1 MTISQK
7 HVMYMYVTMLTKTF
21 HPTLTFFATLSITG
35 ASYGHYRSICQEE
48 SLKRRGKHTE
58 RNAVRRRK
66 ERLNRVCC
74 VI

>member
-1 MTISQK
+1 MHDNFPEAR
-7 HVMYMYVTMLTKTF
+7 HVHVTMLTKIV
-21 HPTLTFFATLSITG
+21 HPTLTFFTTLSITG